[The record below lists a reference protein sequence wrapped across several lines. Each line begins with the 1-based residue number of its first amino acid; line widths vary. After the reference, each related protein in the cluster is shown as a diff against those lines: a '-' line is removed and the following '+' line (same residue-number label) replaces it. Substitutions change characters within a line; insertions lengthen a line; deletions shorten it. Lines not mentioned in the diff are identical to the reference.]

1 MSMLSNKQRL
11 NNKSKGPWGMKN
23 FNFTYRQIGEEMQ
36 RHRFIT
42 APTEEGATQQ
52 FKAVMKK
59 LDLTIE
65 VLAVEEI
72 ED

>member
-1 MSMLSNKQRL
+1 
-11 NNKSKGPWGMKN
+11 MKN

-42 APTEEGATQQ
+42 APTEEGATAQ

-59 LDLTIE
+59 LDLMIE
-65 VLAVEEI
+65 ILAIEEI

>member
-1 MSMLSNKQRL
+1 MGMLSKKERL

-23 FNFTYRQIGEEMQ
+23 FNFTYRQIGEEME

-42 APTEEGATQQ
+42 APTEEGATDQ

-59 LDLTIE
+59 LDLMVEI
-65 VLAVEEI
+65 LAIEEI